1 MSKFILVH
9 NAGNSEPIL
18 INSENIVVVTKS
30 ETLTGCSHIFLN
42 DLDSILPPFNF
53 HVTETPEKIYEMLK

>member
-9 NAGNSEPIL
+9 NACNNEPIL
-18 INSENIVVVTKS
+18 ISSENIVVVTKS
-30 ETLTGCSHIFLN
+30 ETLTGCSHVFLN
-42 DLDSILPPFNF
+42 NIDADLPPFNF